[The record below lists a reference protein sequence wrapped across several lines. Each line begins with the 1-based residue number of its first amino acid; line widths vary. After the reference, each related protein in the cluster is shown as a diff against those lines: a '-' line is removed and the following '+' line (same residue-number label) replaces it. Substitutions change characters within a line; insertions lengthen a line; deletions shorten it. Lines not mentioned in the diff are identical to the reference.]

1 MAHRGPRR
9 DPAKERLWRRLFQ
22 LWHRSNQTIRDFCGQ
37 HHVSEASFFAWRRTI
52 AERDRQTARS
62 RRTKTQHKPSSPTSS
77 ARRRQG
83 HAKAEPAF
91 VPLHVVHPGSNAA
104 FEVVLK
110 NGRVIRTPAH
120 FDAATLRQLLSILEE
135 EGRPC

>member
-1 MAHRGPRR
+1 MTQRGPRR

-22 LWHRSNQTIRDFCGQ
+22 LWHRSDQTIRDFCGQ

-52 AERDRQTARS
+52 AERDRQSVRS
-62 RRTKTQHKPSSPTSS
+62 RRTSTKPASSTHS
-77 ARRRQG
+77 ARQRQG

-91 VPLHVVHPGSNAA
+91 VPLRVVHPVSNAA

-110 NGRVIRTPAH
+110 NGRVVRVPAP
-120 FDAATLRQLLSILEE
+120 FDADTLRQLLAILEE
-135 EGRPC
+135 ERPC